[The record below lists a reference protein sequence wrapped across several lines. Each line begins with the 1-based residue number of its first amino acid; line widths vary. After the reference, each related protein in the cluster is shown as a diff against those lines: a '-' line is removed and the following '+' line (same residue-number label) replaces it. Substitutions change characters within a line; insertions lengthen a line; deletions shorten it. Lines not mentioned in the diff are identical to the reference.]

1 MGKTFSTGLLTN
13 GIWQDS
19 SNNIGIGG
27 AANASYKLAVTGA
40 GLFSGALTA
49 SGTIIS
55 SMGNNSQI
63 FRSNTGTTGYMYATI
78 SNSGANLT
86 LGIDQSAGGALA
98 NGSLGYAAIFGNAAS
113 AATQITSNNFV
124 GITLLPNL
132 NVGIGT
138 NAPNSNLTIYSAN
151 YPFMNIRNANSG
163 VYGMTFGFA
172 TLNGDVDLWNYENGY
187 IRIGTNN
194 VERLRVVAG
203 GYTKI
208 TNTGTFINL
217 NGNYHE
223 IVTNRTNDNIVY
235 FANTAASPYGPYTW
249 FVNAS
254 PNNTSNYFLACG
266 DSVNDKAIIYSNGTY
281 GSRTGTYG
289 SIISDIKYKQDITD
303 ANSQWDDI
311 KNLRVV
317 NFKYKEDV
325 ELDGENALRQ
335 IGFIAQEVEAVSPNL
350 VYEAGKKDTEET
362 WKSVK
367 TSIIHLKAVKAL
379 QEAMTRIEQLEAK
392 VTALENK

>member
-1 MGKTFSTGLLTN
+1 MGLTQRL
-13 GIWQDS
+13 GTIPLAIQTDS
-19 SNNIGIGG
+19 SNNVGIGG

-40 GLFSGALTA
+40 TLHTDTIRILTGANT
-49 SGTIIS
+49 SDIS
-55 SMGNNSQI
+55 YAVGKEMSSNNAA
-63 FRSNTGTTGYMYATI
+63 FFGWRF
-78 SNSGANLT
+78 NSGGTPYGFISVFGTSGRFSLMP
-86 LGIDQSAGGALA
+86 DGG
-98 NGSLGYAAIFGNAAS
+98 
-113 AATQITSNNFV
+113 
-124 GITLLPNL
+124 

-138 NAPNSNLTIYSAN
+138 SSPARLLHLNS
-151 YPFMNIRNANSG
+151 SG
-163 VYGMTFGFA
+163 DT
-172 TLNGDVDLWNYENGY
+172 Y
-187 IRIGTNN
+187 IRVDSYNGTLQTLFGTDDLGTYIGQQSNN
-194 VERLRVVAG
+194 IVRF
-203 GYTKI
+203 I
-208 TNTGTFINL
+208 TNSAERMRITSGGAFKASTNGTYL
-217 NGNYHE
+217 SAGASYHE
-223 IVTNRTNDNIVY
+223 LRQSNTDTNIAIFTNI
-235 FANTAASPYGPYTW
+235 AASPYGPFIW
-249 FVNAS
+249 FPSAS
-254 PNNTSNYFLACG
+254 PNNTTNYFLACT

-289 SIISDIKYKQDITD
+289 SIISDIKYKQDIID

-379 QEAMTRIEQLEAK
+379 QEAMARIEELEAK